1 MRDCA
6 HRSRRPITDRG
17 HRPRQRKHTSRS
29 EERGMNLRV
38 LSMVSALALAT
49 VAPAA
54 AQSTNVTVYLCVGPN
69 GRVRLVTPDE
79 GCRDSERRLSWNLAG
94 LVGPKGDPG
103 PAGPAGPAGP
113 KG

>member
-1 MRDCA
+1 
-6 HRSRRPITDRG
+6 
-17 HRPRQRKHTSRS
+17 
-29 EERGMNLRV
+29 
-38 LSMVSALALAT
+38 SALALAT

-94 LVGPKGDPG
+94 LVGPKGDQG

-113 KG
+113 KGDTGAAGAQGAPGAVGAQGPAGDRGPTGGLGGP